1 MPRRAKIRPD
11 EPGQEK
17 LLDAAR
23 ALFGEQGYDATS
35 IAEIGVRA
43 GIAKSV
49 LYHHFGSKAALYQ
62 AVIEED
68 GRALVDAVAAAVPP
82 AGTKAT
88 PRLRPGL
95 DAYLAFLSENPDAW
109 RLMTRDPPR
118 DPELRRIHESV
129 AKDVG
134 GALRALLAEPGKAK
148 GKPHLVEL
156 SALAV
161 RVYASWWR
169 DHPEVPRAEVVAAIA
184 DVATAG
190 AKRIGG

>member
-11 EPGQEK
+11 EPGHEK

-35 IAEIGVRA
+35 IAEIGLRA

-49 LYHHFGSKAALYQ
+49 LYHHFGSKAALYR

-82 AGTKAT
+82 PGAKAA

-95 DAYLAFLSENPDAW
+95 DAYLGFLSDNPDSW

-118 DPELRRIHESV
+118 DPELRRIHEAV
-129 AKDVG
+129 ASDVG
-134 GALRALLAEPGKAK
+134 SALRTLLAQPGKVKA
-148 GKPHLVEL
+148 KPHLIEL

-169 DHPEVPRAEVVAAIA
+169 EHPDVPRAAVVAAIA
-184 DVATAG
+184 DVAAAG